1 MLVHI
6 KLLLTALFWGGT
18 FIAGRIVAR
27 YVDPFSGAFLRFLIA
42 SIFLILIT
50 KKVEGNFQILNK
62 KQLWAVILLGITGVF
77 AYNVFF
83 FSGLAHIEAGRAA
96 IIIATNPIFIGL
108 FSAYFFKEKLSI
120 FKILGLFIS
129 VSGAIVVITR
139 GNIMTLFQGQF
150 GLGEFFISMCVV
162 SWVSYSLIGKRV
174 MVNLSPLNSVT
185 YSIIFGTITL
195 LFPATFKG
203 LFLHVIY
210 YPPQAWISLFYLA
223 IFGTVLGFLWY
234 YEGINIIGPMK
245 ASIYINFVPI
255 SAIIFAFFILGEPI
269 TNSLLIGTVCVITGV
284 YLTNF
289 TTFRVMGRLK
299 KIVHNNNRHLHL

>member
-27 YVDPFSGAFLRFLIA
+27 HVDPFSGAFLRFFIA
-42 SIFLILIT
+42 SIFLFLIT
-50 KKVEGNFQILNK
+50 KKAEGGFLNLDK
-62 KQLWAVILLGITGVF
+62 KQIWAIILLGITGVF

-83 FSGLAHIEAGRAA
+83 FSGLKHIEAGRAA
-96 IIIATNPIFIGL
+96 IIIATNPIFIGF

-120 FKILGLFIS
+120 FKILGIFIS
-129 VSGAIVVITR
+129 VSGAIIVITR
-139 GNIMTLFQGQF
+139 GSIKTLFQGQF
-150 GLGEFFISMCVV
+150 GVGEFFISMCVV

-174 MVNLSPLNSVT
+174 MVHLSPLKSVT
-185 YSIIFGTITL
+185 YSIFFGTIAL
-195 LFPATFKG
+195 LVPATFKG
-203 LFLHVIY
+203 LFIHIIY

-255 SAIIFAFFILGEPI
+255 SAIIFAFFILDEPI
-269 TNSLLIGTVCVITGV
+269 TSSLLIGTFCVIAGV

-289 TTFRVMGRLK
+289 TAFRFIRKLQK
-299 KIVHNNNRHLHL
+299 K